1 MSQTLVPTSDVAIG
15 VDTELSSGTT
25 AYNLLNTDT
34 SNGYITVQES
44 KMTGYA
50 TMHLTDPT
58 LPIGDGTWT
67 VNVWAKNTITTS
79 TNPLSCAVYQGG
91 TQIATYTWNMP
102 PTADYTKQTFNLT
115 SGEVANITDPTDLRL
130 KVTVNRN
137 AFGLGY
143 VSYCELVVPDS
154 PCGGHEFGFVF

>member
-1 MSQTLVPTSDVAIG
+1 MSQTLVPTSDITKSA
-15 VDTELSSGTT
+15 DLELSSGTD
-25 AYNLLNTDT
+25 AYALLATDT
-34 SNGYITVQES
+34 SGGYITVAVS
-44 KMTGYA
+44 KATGYA
-50 TMHLTDPT
+50 TMHITDPT
-58 LPIGDGTWT
+58 IPIDDGTWT
-67 VNVWAKNTITTS
+67 VNVWAKNTLATG

-91 TQIATYTWNMP
+91 TQIATHTWDMA

-143 VSYCELVVPDS
+143 ASYCELVVPDS

>member
-1 MSQTLVPTSDVAIG
+1 MSQTLIPTSDVAIG

-34 SNGYITVQES
+34 ADGYITVLSS
-44 KMTGYA
+44 KATGYA
-50 TMHLTDPT
+50 TMHLSDPT

-67 VNVWAKNTITTS
+67 VNVSATNTIITG
-79 TNPLSCAVYQGG
+79 TNPLSCTVYQGE
-91 TQIATYTWNMP
+91 TQIATHTWDMA

-130 KVTVNRN
+130 KVTVNRKFIGCGY
-137 AFGLGY
+137 AF
-143 VSYCELVVPDS
+143 YCELVVPDS

>member
-15 VDTELSSGTT
+15 VDTQLSSGTT

-34 SNGYITVQES
+34 SNGYITVKTS
-44 KMTGYA
+44 KATGYA
-50 TMHLTDPT
+50 TMHLSDPT

-67 VNVWAKNTITTS
+67 VNVWAKGPTYGANVSAT
-79 TNPLSCAVYQGG
+79 LYEGD
-91 TQIATYTWNMP
+91 TQRATKTWYV
-102 PTADYTKQTFNLT
+102 TDADYTKQTFNLT

-130 KVTVNRN
+130 KVTVNQS
-137 AFGLGY
+137 AFGLAY